1 MKRILP
7 LLAFLAFAVAVAVAF
22 AQGPPPTQPGGRGP
36 GPGMNPNF
44 APPPFPGDTM
54 ATQRDSLMNVVLKKI
69 AGKEQVAAESVFK
82 DIQLFKGRPAGQL
95 PRIMNYGYGRAI
107 GASCFHCH
115 SKDGWDKDQD
125 KKTIARAM
133 AKMVTAINTDY
144 ISKIDGLGGGRT
156 GPDGQ
161 PMRPTVNCSTCH
173 RGSIHAG
180 GGPPGGGPGGQRPGG
195 PGR

>member
-7 LLAFLAFAVAVAVAF
+7 LLAFLALSVAVSVA
-22 AQGPPPTQPGGRGP
+22 QTPPPGRGP
-36 GPGMNPNF
+36 GPGTNQNF

-54 ATQRDSLMNVVLKKI
+54 ATERDSLMNVVLKKI

-82 DIQLFKGRPAGQL
+82 DIQLLKGRPAGQI
-95 PRIMNYGYGRAI
+95 PRIMNFGFGRAI

-125 KKTIARAM
+125 KKRIAREM
-133 AKMVTAINTDY
+133 SKMVTAINGDY
-144 ISKIDGLGGGRT
+144 ISKIDGLGGGRK

-161 PMRPTVNCSTCH
+161 PIQPTVNCSTCH

-180 GGPPGGGPGGQRPGG
+180 GGPPGGGPPGGPRPGG
-195 PGR
+195 R